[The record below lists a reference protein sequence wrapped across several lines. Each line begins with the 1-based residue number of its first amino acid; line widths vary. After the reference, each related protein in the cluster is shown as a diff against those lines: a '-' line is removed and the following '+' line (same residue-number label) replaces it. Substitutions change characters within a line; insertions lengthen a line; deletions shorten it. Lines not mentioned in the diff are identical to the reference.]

1 MKIVFDAFGG
11 DNSPVEAIKGAVLA
25 LQARQDF
32 DIILVGKEEIIYQEL
47 HKYSYEKDRTTV
59 VDAPEI
65 ISNEDSPAIAVRKK
79 KNSSI
84 VVGLKLL
91 NDTPDCDV
99 FVSAGSTGA
108 VLTASTLLLKRLPGV
123 FRPALA
129 PVLPAIG
136 NKQVILVDCGANV
149 EVKPEMLVQFA
160 LIGTAYA
167 RTLSGNQNITV
178 GLLNNGREVGKGTNV
193 IQEAYELISQNKKI
207 NFIGNIEARDI
218 LSGEVDVVVAD
229 GFSGNIALKA
239 SEGTALMILKLIK
252 ESILKNGLRA
262 KIGYLLLKPAFKNMK
277 RTLDYNDNGGAVL
290 LGLDKLVIKTHGS
303 SMAKS
308 FCAAILQAVNIAE
321 KGVITQV
328 SNILSE

>member
-1 MKIVFDAFGG
+1 
-11 DNSPVEAIKGAVLA
+11 
-25 LQARQDF
+25 
-32 DIILVGKEEIIYQEL
+32 
-47 HKYSYEKDRTTV
+47 
-59 VDAPEI
+59 
-65 ISNEDSPAIAVRKK
+65 
-79 KNSSI
+79 
-84 VVGLKLL
+84 LL

-262 KIGYLLLKPAFKNMK
+262 KIGYLLLKPAFKDMK